1 MPFEQPFMGPTSW
14 TSLASSQAPVQVS
27 CQLWSVEEER
37 RGREGCGG
45 GEEGQEGVWRDRGNV
60 LGTRGVHKELWVG
73 EGVCFMTC
81 VRALPP
87 PPMQAPRSTQP
98 VSVMD
103 WPSTDTQSTSTG
115 SGLAEMLALMNTA
128 SKETTYWGYKDK
140 FLALVELEQK
150 EHDHILTTRHV

>member
-1 MPFEQPFMGPTSW
+1 M
-14 TSLASSQAPVQVS
+14 
-27 CQLWSVEEER
+27 EEER
-37 RGREGCGG
+37 RGREGA
-45 GEEGQEGVWRDRGNV
+45 EGRRECTGDK
-60 LGTRGVHKELWVG
+60 GVHKELWVE

-87 PPMQAPRSTQP
+87 PMQVPRSTQP
-98 VSVMD
+98 VSAMD

-140 FLALVELEQK
+140 FLALLDLEQK